1 MAGWKQCN
9 LHSVDVSFLAEG
21 QKNFRAFPGQ
31 PRLHQAR
38 RPSRNDNLAVWRDV
52 IAMRVRNESEILGL
66 PRVEPKI
73 LLWQQ
78 NAALISD
85 IDHTEI

>member
-21 QKNFRAFPGQ
+21 QKNFRALPGQ

-38 RPSRNDNLAVWRDV
+38 RPFRNDNLAMWRDV
-52 IAMRVRNESEILGL
+52 IAMRVRNECEILRF
-66 PRVEPKI
+66 PRVKPKV
-73 LLWQQ
+73 LLRQKH
-78 NAALISD
+78 APFVSD
-85 IDHTEI
+85 IDHAEI